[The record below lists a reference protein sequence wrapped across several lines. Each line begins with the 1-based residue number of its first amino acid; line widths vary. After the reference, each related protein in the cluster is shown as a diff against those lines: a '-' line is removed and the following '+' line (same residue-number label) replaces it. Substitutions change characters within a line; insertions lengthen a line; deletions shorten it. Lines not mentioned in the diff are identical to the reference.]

1 MIMKDTRTYRDSAG
15 RLLLNA
21 KAELLADMEER
32 NMGAIIWDLARAGF
46 HYVPEIVHHSLEKDK
61 TRVARVTGLYAC
73 GDGLWLIEEDRSP
86 VSVDAFYNPGS
97 EVRPTVVTLTPDK
110 ARIELGDPEDVEG
123 FTLQGSLE
131 EWLTVADCYFEAL
144 AE

>member
-1 MIMKDTRTYRDSAG
+1 M
-15 RLLLNA
+15 
-21 KAELLADMEER
+21 
-32 NMGAIIWDLARAGF
+32 
-46 HYVPEIVHHSLEKDK
+46 
-61 TRVARVTGLYAC
+61 
-73 GDGLWLIEEDRSP
+73 
-86 VSVDAFYNPGS
+86 SVDAFYNPGS

-110 ARIELGDPEDVEG
+110 ARIELGDPEGVEG